1 MGPNEMTV
9 IKLYELHYI
18 TRDFFLEQILGCGQR
33 TIAEE
38 GLNRFK
44 FYLERQAARITY
56 DYYVI
61 PYIKEDSPQ

>member
-1 MGPNEMTV
+1 MDLNDMTM

-38 GLNRFK
+38 GIDRFM
-44 FYLERQAARITY
+44 FYLDLSAGRTENC
-56 DYYVI
+56 YYI
-61 PYIKEDSPQ
+61 APYA

>member
-1 MGPNEMTV
+1 MDDMTL

-18 TRDFFLEQILGCGQR
+18 DRAFFLEQILGCGQR

-38 GLNRFK
+38 GIERFC
-44 FYLERQAARITY
+44 FYLERSAGRIHY

-61 PYIKEDSPQ
+61 PYQE